1 MNQLFLLSLYQTQL
15 KSLSFDLSV
24 IIYTLIV
31 NLPSTFK
38 LALIA
43 AIYKIMPKKF
53 LRKCL
58 PDPHKITQS
67 KSLRIFGKIIH
78 EPNLWHMNRKS
89 VSMAFIVGL
98 FFMWVPLPSQ
108 MILAAGAAILL
119 RCNLPISV
127 ALVWITNPITMG
139 PMFYTAY
146 ILGSWMLGLPA
157 SDIQFEA
164 SFDWLKEQMEVIWQ
178 PLLLGCFTLGV
189 SSSIIGFTTI
199 RLLWRLHIIN
209 YLKEKKHRYL
219 QK

>member
-1 MNQLFLLSLYQTQL
+1 
-15 KSLSFDLSV
+15 
-24 IIYTLIV
+24 
-31 NLPSTFK
+31 
-38 LALIA
+38 
-43 AIYKIMPKKF
+43 MPKKF

-89 VSMAFIVGL
+89 VSMAFMVGF

-127 ALVWITNPITMG
+127 VLVWITNPITMT
-139 PMFYTAY
+139 PMFYAAY
-146 ILGSWMLGLPA
+146 ILGSWMLGLPPN
-157 SDIQFEA
+157 DIQFEA
-164 SFDWLKEQMEVIWQ
+164 SFDWIAQQMEVIWQ
-178 PLLLGCFTLGV
+178 PFLLGCLTLGIF
-189 SSSIIGFTTI
+189 SSMMGFTGI

-209 YLKEKKHRYL
+209 YLKEKQRRFKAKHNKREP
-219 QK
+219 